1 VENTGSWLCAEL
13 EAVSFG
19 AASASEEGIEDGGGS
34 ILGEG
39 AAGADLRGRMP
50 AVRLEEEPLPGTRD
64 RWLLKFAGL

>member
-1 VENTGSWLCAEL
+1 L
-13 EAVSFG
+13 EGVSFG

-34 ILGEG
+34 ILDDG
-39 AAGADLRGRMP
+39 ACVDLRGRMP